1 MKYFIAIVKVLQPE
15 KYGIIRRKEIKKMI
29 VTLIVLA
36 YLAYKTYTGYKTGF
50 TRYIIGLICSAIV
63 FMIAIFAQNPLGN
76 WLYTQFTGEMIRSNA
91 TNNVEL
97 MIARFVAFFL
107 VFFVGKMIMKIFKNW
122 IPAKNPHATN
132 VGSILDNVLGALAS
146 LVASYF
152 IVYVVLSMFNALQ
165 NPWFMQQTID
175 SSFLRFIIYNTP
187 GLSNGVFN
195 NIFNISKTVG

>member
-1 MKYFIAIVKVLQPE
+1 MV
-15 KYGIIRRKEIKKMI
+15 

-36 YLAYKTYTGYKTGF
+36 YLAYKAYTGYKTGF

-63 FMIAIFAQNPLGN
+63 FMVAIFMQNPFGD
-76 WLYTQFTGEMIRSNA
+76 WLYTQITGEMIKS
-91 TNNVEL
+91 TSTTNVEL
-97 MIARFVAFFL
+97 MIARFAAFFII
-107 VFFVGKMIMKIFKNW
+107 FFVGKMIMKIFKGW

-132 VGSILDNVLGALAS
+132 LGSLLDNVLGALAS

-175 SSFLRFIIYNTP
+175 SSFLRFIIYSTP
-187 GLSNGVFN
+187 GFPTAS
-195 NIFNISKTVG
+195 STVSSILARPLVKQNRTKQTICLVLFFTY